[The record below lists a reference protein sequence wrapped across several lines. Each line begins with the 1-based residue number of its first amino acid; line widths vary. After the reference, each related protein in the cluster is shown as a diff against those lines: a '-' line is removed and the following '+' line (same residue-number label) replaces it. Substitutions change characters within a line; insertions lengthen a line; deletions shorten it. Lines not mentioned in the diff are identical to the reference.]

1 MDLQTFFYR
10 DSKLVSSAFPKLGEN
25 VKVLLESAR
34 SRGQTIVHV
43 RAVYNHQQSK
53 WMRAFERINPDK
65 VNSFLYIFTKEK
77 CQADP
82 EIQNDCTE
90 DFAKEVPGEIII
102 EKHTFNGFQDT
113 GLEEKLNALGIKEEF
128 QDLETCFC
136 MINF

>member
-1 MDLQTFFYR
+1 MKRFGGTRISTYL
-10 DSKLVSSAFPKLGEN
+10 A
-25 VKVLLESAR
+25 VLSL
-34 SRGQTIVHV
+34 I
-43 RAVYNHQQSK
+43 
-53 WMRAFERINPDK
+53 
-65 VNSFLYIFTKEK
+65 LYIFTKEK

-113 GLEEKLNALGIKEEF
+113 DLEEKLNALGIKEEF